1 MKILHLSTGDSKG
14 AFYGAYRTHT
24 NLKKYNHD
32 SVMCV
37 LDKTSNDPDVIE
49 LSQTKR
55 KIFSFI
61 NKLLRRLIVNRDI
74 NEDKTYLIY
83 NTTFSVNDI
92 FKKYTQKPDLIIVY
106 YVADFLSDK
115 DLHKIQ
121 RYYQCP
127 IAFYL
132 MDAGMITGGCHYP
145 WQCEGFKSECKN
157 CPAMLYPKLIKMPQ
171 RVLNNRKKYYSEMD
185 CFYLSASKWLDERC
199 SMSAIK
205 ARHGMKKALIGIDET
220 IFTPRPAH
228 IASKHLGISIPEKNR
243 VIFLGAQSL
252 NDPRKGVKYVQQSL
266 EYIKK
271 TYPELLQNVTILTV
285 GAQSQ
290 NMIVEDV
297 SLVNID
303 FIHDKTKYPY
313 LYNIADGFICSSVE
327 DAGPMMIN
335 EALMSGTPVISFKI
349 GVAED
354 LIINGENGFLAD
366 NISANALADAIVN
379 FLKISVSELTV
390 MKNSSRNGAQKK
402 CSSLSQVEAIESLLT
417 GTLN

>member
-121 RYYQCP
+121 RY
-127 IAFYL
+127 
-132 MDAGMITGGCHYP
+132 
-145 WQCEGFKSECKN
+145 
-157 CPAMLYPKLIKMPQ
+157 
-171 RVLNNRKKYYSEMD
+171 
-185 CFYLSASKWLDERC
+185 
-199 SMSAIK
+199 
-205 ARHGMKKALIGIDET
+205 
-220 IFTPRPAH
+220 
-228 IASKHLGISIPEKNR
+228 
-243 VIFLGAQSL
+243 
-252 NDPRKGVKYVQQSL
+252 
-266 EYIKK
+266 
-271 TYPELLQNVTILTV
+271 
-285 GAQSQ
+285 
-290 NMIVEDV
+290 
-297 SLVNID
+297 
-303 FIHDKTKYPY
+303 
-313 LYNIADGFICSSVE
+313 
-327 DAGPMMIN
+327 
-335 EALMSGTPVISFKI
+335 
-349 GVAED
+349 
-354 LIINGENGFLAD
+354 
-366 NISANALADAIVN
+366 
-379 FLKISVSELTV
+379 
-390 MKNSSRNGAQKK
+390 
-402 CSSLSQVEAIESLLT
+402 
-417 GTLN
+417 